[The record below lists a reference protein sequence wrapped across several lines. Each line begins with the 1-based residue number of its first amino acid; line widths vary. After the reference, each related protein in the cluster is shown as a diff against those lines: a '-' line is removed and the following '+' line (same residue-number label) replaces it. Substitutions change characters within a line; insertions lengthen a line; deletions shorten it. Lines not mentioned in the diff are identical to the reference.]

1 MKVRDAMNTQVITV
15 RESDSAL
22 DGLKLL
28 LTKGISGAPVVN
40 ENSDLIGVVTEFD
53 LLLAI
58 DHVGEQVPIS
68 KIMTEGASWVSP
80 DTSLDEAR
88 ELMLGHNWRRLP
100 VVEDDKIVGVLSR
113 RDILRVHFGL

>member
-1 MKVRDAMNTQVITV
+1 MTVRDAMSTQVITV

-28 LTKGISGAPVVN
+28 VTKGISGAPVVD
-40 ENSDLIGVVTEFD
+40 EESRMVGVVTEFD
-53 LLLAI
+53 LLLAL
-58 DHVGEQVPIS
+58 DHVGEQVPIAR
-68 KIMTEGASWVSP
+68 IMTEDASSVSP

-88 ELMLGHNWRRLP
+88 ELMIGHNWRRLP

-113 RDILRVHFGL
+113 RDILRVRFGL

>member
-1 MKVRDAMNTQVITV
+1 MGSTSNTQVITV

-28 LTKGISGAPVVN
+28 VTKGISGAPVVDK
-40 ENSDLIGVVTEFD
+40 ESRMVGLVTEFD
-53 LLLAI
+53 LLLAL
-58 DHVGEQVPIS
+58 DHVGEQVPIAR
-68 KIMTEGASWVSP
+68 IMTEGVSSVSP

-88 ELMLGHNWRRLP
+88 ELMIGHNWRRLP

-113 RDILRVHFGL
+113 RDILRVRFGL

>member
-1 MKVRDAMNTQVITV
+1 MSTQVITV

-40 ENSDLIGVVTEFD
+40 ENSDLVGVVTEFD

-100 VVEDDKIVGVLSR
+100 VVEDGKIVGVLSR